1 MVPYSQD
8 VKWSRFGA
16 SDDEKSEMGWG
27 MPDDGS
33 GPVEN
38 LLIRG

>member
-1 MVPYSQD
+1 MVVYSQD
-8 VKWSRFGA
+8 VKWSFFGA
-16 SDDEKSEMGWG
+16 YDDKSETDWG
-27 MPDDGS
+27 TLGDGS